1 MRCTLLA
8 AASLVLASR
17 STIAQTATVT
27 GEVVHAES
35 AAPLAYVSVS
45 VLPQP
50 AHLLTSEGGSFRI
63 TGLLSGR
70 IRLRFKRIGFAPKD
84 TTLDLADNASVR
96 IRVALQRLVLQLPA
110 VVVSGK
116 CTDQTPFETRPA
128 VLGELV
134 DQVNQN
140 AERMKLLAASK
151 PFLIHLVRV
160 RGTRDRGNGIVV
172 IYKDTVTRRPLPA
185 DPYRPKQVLRPGE
198 GIDEGRWLIALPEA
212 PDIADTAFTNN
223 HCFHYAGRTQFED
236 DSVIAVTF
244 EPVPWLNKEVDIKGT
259 LYLRAEDYQLVGSV
273 TKLNRIPAQFRRS
286 GLHDYAV
293 RARFAEV
300 VDGIPVLDKWEL
312 TNSFNGA
319 RRPFVEIG
327 QVFNISWID
336 STVAPPDSAGRKPT
350 PP

>member
-1 MRCTLLA
+1 MRMRYILLTVLCCVVA
-8 AASLVLASR
+8 TGSATAQGASVSGQVL
-17 STIAQTATVT
+17 
-27 GEVVHAES
+27 HADGG
-35 AAPLAYVSVS
+35 APLAYTSVS

-50 AHLLTSEGGSFRI
+50 AQLLTNEGGTFQI
-63 TGLLSGR
+63 TGLMPGEV
-70 IRLRFKRIGFAPKD
+70 RLRFKRIGFAPKD
-84 TTLDLADNASVR
+84 TTFTIADIESARVR
-96 IRVALQRLVLQLPA
+96 VEMTRLVLQLPA

-128 VLGELV
+128 VLAELF

-151 PFLIHLVRV
+151 PFLIQLVRV
-160 RGTRDRGNGIVV
+160 RGTRDRSNGIVV
-172 IYKDTVTRRPLPA
+172 VYKDTVMRRPLPA
-185 DPYRPKQVLRPGE
+185 DPYQPTQVLRPGE

-223 HCFHYAGRTQFED
+223 HCFQYAGQTRFEE

-259 LYLRAEDYQLVGSV
+259 LYLRVQDYQLVGSV

-300 VDGIPVLDKWEL
+300 VDGVPVLDKWEL
-312 TNSFNGA
+312 TNTFNGA

-327 QVFNISWID
+327 QVFNIQWTDTAAVARD
-336 STVAPPDSAGRKPT
+336 SVRP
-350 PP
+350 

>member
-1 MRCTLLA
+1 MRCMLPA
-8 AASLVLASR
+8 AILVALGTNPARAQSASVS
-17 STIAQTATVT
+17 
-27 GEVVHAES
+27 GEVLHGES
-35 AAPLAYVSVS
+35 GAPLAYTSVS

-50 AHLLTSEGGSFRI
+50 AQLLTNEGGTFQI
-63 TGLLSGR
+63 TGLLAGQV
-70 IRLRFKRIGFAPKD
+70 RLRFKRIGFAPKD
-84 TTLDLADNASVR
+84 TVFTLAENESARVR
-96 IRVALQRLVLQLPA
+96 IQMTRLVLQLPA

-128 VLGELV
+128 VLAELF

-151 PFLIHLVRV
+151 PFLIQLIRV
-160 RGTRDRGNGIVV
+160 RGTRDRSNGIVV
-172 IYKDTVTRRPLPA
+172 VYKDTVMRRPLPP
-185 DPYRPKQVLRPGE
+185 DPYRPRQVLRPGE

-223 HCFHYAGRTQFED
+223 HCFQYAGQTRFEE

-259 LYLRAEDYQLVGSV
+259 LYLRLQDYQLVGSL

-312 TNSFNGA
+312 TNTYNGT

-327 QVFNISWID
+327 QVFNIQW
-336 STVAPPDSAGRKPT
+336 TDSAAVARDSVRP
-350 PP
+350 